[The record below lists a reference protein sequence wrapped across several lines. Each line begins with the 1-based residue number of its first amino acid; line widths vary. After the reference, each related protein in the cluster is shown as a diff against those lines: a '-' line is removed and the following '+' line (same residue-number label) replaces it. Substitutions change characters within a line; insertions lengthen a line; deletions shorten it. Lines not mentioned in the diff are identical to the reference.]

1 MITMELLLEAFFD
14 CSKSKKSSHDYIE
27 FNQDRSKNL
36 KDLLDEINNK
46 TYEVSPYTSFIVLK
60 PVPREIFSAAF
71 RDRIIHHLIALR
83 MYDLIDLK
91 FINNTYSCRP
101 NKGTLNAVLDS
112 QRGACEIS
120 HGWTRESYVMKLDLK
135 SYFRSIPRILL
146 WDKLEKYI
154 FPRYSEND
162 RDDLLWLYKK
172 VILNDPTNNC
182 KILKKDMWIN
192 IPKEKSIFTCK
203 PDHGLPIG
211 NYTSQISANF
221 YLSDF
226 DDWMYS
232 IFGNYYY
239 RYMDDILIFH
249 DSKEFLLQMRQEIYK
264 RLEILEL
271 ELHPNKFY
279 LQEIHKG
286 FRFLNCI
293 IKPGRLYTSE
303 RTISGFKE
311 NIFNINSLEQEYLL
325 KNIRQIQS
333 IINSYLGSLSHTNSF
348 KLRKKLYQ
356 SLSSSTRK
364 LLIPN
369 SSFTKVSLNGFS
381 DYDITK
387 YLLLKP

>member
-1 MITMELLLEAFFD
+1 M
-14 CSKSKKSSHDYIE
+14 
-27 FNQDRSKNL
+27 
-36 KDLLDEINNK
+36 LDEINNK

-101 NKGTLNAVLDS
+101 NKRTLNAVLDS

-192 IPKEKSIFTCK
+192 ISKEKSIFTCK

-264 RLEILEL
+264 KLEILEL

-286 FRFLNCI
+286 FRFLYCI